1 MDNMFADSSKREGIM
16 SVTAI
21 GGGLSSALLSQSI
34 QNRIQQFQ
42 HGFQQLGQDLQA
54 GNLSAAQSDFTALQ
68 QAGNSNSSSQTQRNN
83 PALQDFQKLGQDL
96 QSGNLS
102 AAQQDFSNILQDS
115 QTSTAQAPRHHHHHH
130 ADSGGN
136 AISQLFGQLGQS
148 LQSGDLASAQQAY
161 SALQQDFQQLGQGTG
176 QAPSSVTPSVSI
188 SV

>member
-1 MDNMFADSSKREGIM
+1 M
-16 SVTAI
+16 SVTGI
-21 GGGLSSALLSQSI
+21 GGGLSSALFSQSI

-68 QAGNSNSSSQTQRNN
+68 QTGNSTAPTQSNN

-115 QTSTAQAPRHHHHHH
+115 QASTPQAPRHHHHHH
-130 ADSGGN
+130 ADNGSN

-161 SALQQDFQQLGQGTG
+161 SALQHDFQQLGQGAG
-176 QAPSSVTPSVSI
+176 QTPSPTTPSVSI

>member
-1 MDNMFADSSKREGIM
+1 M
-16 SVTAI
+16 SVTGI
-21 GGGLSSALLSQSI
+21 GGGLSSALFSQSI
-34 QNRIQQFQ
+34 QSRIQHFQ

-68 QAGNSNSSSQTQRNN
+68 QAGSSTSPTQSNN
-83 PALQDFQKLGQDL
+83 PALQDFQKLGTDL

-115 QTSTAQAPRHHHHHH
+115 QTGTAQAPRHHHHHH
-130 ADSGGN
+130 ADNGGN

-161 SALQQDFQQLGQGTG
+161 SALQQDFQQLGQSAG
-176 QAPSSVTPSVSI
+176 QTPTSATPSVSI